1 MHRRLLAP
9 LVCAL
14 AVGLLSCHPGAP
26 KPDVIMVVVDT
37 LRADRLGVY
46 GNPRG
51 LTPFLDELAARGVV
65 FKNVYANSSWTVP
78 SMASLFTSRFPSQHH
93 VTTFDS
99 KLADGE
105 VTLAESLQSAG
116 YETAGMQAN
125 FRLTRELGYAQGF
138 ATWNVLRDIGA
149 KVRGARV
156 REAAQKWVGT
166 DVTPATAR
174 APRFLFLQYMEPHS
188 PYEPPEP
195 FRERFG
201 RTADGVDVAN
211 ANALMKTINFRAFTP
226 QIVDVLESLY
236 DGEVAAVDAEL
247 QALFGELEQRGMLAR
262 SVVVITADHGEEFK
276 EHGRMAHGH
285 ALFNESIRVP
295 LIVLAPG
302 LEAGKVIENNVSLI
316 DVAPTI
322 LALAGLPAQPSFEG
336 QSLVPMITAHSPL
349 EWVLS
354 LTSAPPDVI
363 TELPKTGSAMDIR
376 AHSRAL
382 LRGPNKLVMELRGP
396 ERTEVPEL
404 FNLLDDPGE
413 MSPSRPMSPALE
425 TALQTRSEAL
435 AKRAAAVAETGQ
447 VDDATKEKLRAL
459 GYHF

>member
-1 MHRRLLAP
+1 VHRRLLAP

-14 AVGLLSCHPGAP
+14 AVGLMSCHHGAP

-37 LRADRLGVY
+37 LRADRLGAY

-51 LTPFLDELAARGVV
+51 LTPFLDQLAARGVV

-78 SMASLFTSRFPSQHH
+78 SMASLFTSRLPSQHH
-93 VTTFDS
+93 VATFES
-99 KLADGE
+99 KLTEGE
-105 VTLAESLQSAG
+105 VTLAECLQKAG

-125 FRLTRELGYAQGF
+125 FRLTRDLGYAQGF
-138 ATWNVLRDIGA
+138 TTWNVLRDA
-149 KVRGARV
+149 ATKVRGNRV
-156 REAAQKWVGT
+156 REATAKWLGG
-166 DVTPATAR
+166 DATPAAVR
-174 APRFLFLQYMEPHS
+174 APRFLFLQYMETHS
-188 PYEPPEP
+188 PYEPVEP
-195 FRERFG
+195 FRERFA
-201 RTADGVDVAN
+201 RSADGVDAAS
-211 ANALMKTINFRAFTP
+211 ANALMRTINFRAFTP

-236 DGEVAAVDAEL
+236 DGEVASVDAEL
-247 QALFGELEQRGMLAR
+247 QALFNDLEQRGMLAN

-302 LEAGKVIENNVSLI
+302 LEPKVIENNVSLI

-336 QSLVPMITAHSPL
+336 QSLVPMMAAHSPL

-354 LTSAPPDVI
+354 LTGPPPDVI
-363 TELPKTGSAMDIR
+363 TELPKTGSSMDIR

-382 LRGPNKLVMELRGP
+382 LRGPNKLVMELHGP

-404 FNLLDDPGE
+404 FDLQTDPGE
-413 MSPSRPMSPALE
+413 MSPRRPPSPTLE

>member
-1 MHRRLLAP
+1 VQRRLLAP
-9 LVCAL
+9 LVCGL

-26 KPDVIMVVVDT
+26 KPNVILVLVDT
-37 LRADRLGVY
+37 LRADRLGAY
-46 GNPRG
+46 GNQQG

-78 SMASLFTSRFPSQHH
+78 SIASLFTSRFPSQHH

-105 VTLAESLQSAG
+105 VTLAERLQSAG
-116 YETAGMQAN
+116 YQTVGMQAN

-138 ATWNVLRDIGA
+138 ATWNVVRGPVT
-149 KVRGARV
+149 KVRGDRI
-156 REAAQKWVGT
+156 REATLWWMDRNA
-166 DVTPATAR
+166 TPASPQ
-174 APRFLFLQYMEPHS
+174 APLFLYLHYMEPHS
-188 PYEPPEP
+188 PYEPPSP

-201 RTADGVDVAN
+201 RTADGVDVAS
-211 ANALMKTINFRAFTP
+211 ANALMRTINFRAFTP
-226 QIVDVLESLY
+226 SMVDVLSSLY

-247 QALFGELEQRGMLAR
+247 RTMFADLQQRGLLAG

-285 ALFNESIRVP
+285 ALFNETLRVP

-302 LEAGKVIENNVSLI
+302 LPGGKVIENNVSLI

-322 LALAGLPAQPSFEG
+322 LALAGLPKQATFEG
-336 QSLVPMITAHSPL
+336 QSLLPMITAGSPV
-349 EWVLS
+349 EWLRS
-354 LTSAPPDVI
+354 LTSPPPDVI
-363 TELPKTGSAMDIR
+363 SELPKTGSTMDIR

-396 ERTEVPEL
+396 DRTEVPEV
-404 FNLLDDPGE
+404 FNLRDDPGE
-413 MSPSRPMSPALE
+413 MSPQHPASDTLQV
-425 TALQTRSEAL
+425 ALQTRSEAL
-435 AKRAAAVAETGQ
+435 AKRGAAVAETGV